1 MVVKRFFD
9 IAIAAIVLVVCSPII
24 ALTALAVGLS
34 LGRPLMF
41 WQERAGRGMRS
52 FHITKFRTMTD
63 ARNAQGELLADKFRQ
78 TGLTAFLRRVRVD
91 ELPQLFAV
99 LSGDMSF
106 IGPRPLPRET
116 LRAFGEIGELRCLV
130 RPGMTGWAQVNG
142 NTLLTNQQK
151 IALDIWYVD
160 NSNLLLDIRILLL
173 TIKTLI
179 VGETLDADNIEL
191 ALAHLSLRGQAT
203 SSMQRS

>member
-1 MVVKRFFD
+1 
-9 IAIAAIVLVVCSPII
+9 
-24 ALTALAVGLS
+24 
-34 LGRPLMF
+34 
-41 WQERAGRGMRS
+41 
-52 FHITKFRTMTD
+52 MTD
-63 ARNAQGELLADKFRQ
+63 ARDSEGQLLPDKFRQ
-78 TGLTAFLRRVRVD
+78 TGLTAFLRRIRVD

-160 NSNLLLDIRILLL
+160 NSTLWLDIRILLL
-173 TIKTLI
+173 TIRTLI
-179 VGETLDADNIEL
+179 VGEALNAGNIDQ
-191 ALAHLSLRGQAT
+191 ALAHLGLRGQAT
-203 SSMQRS
+203 PSMQRS